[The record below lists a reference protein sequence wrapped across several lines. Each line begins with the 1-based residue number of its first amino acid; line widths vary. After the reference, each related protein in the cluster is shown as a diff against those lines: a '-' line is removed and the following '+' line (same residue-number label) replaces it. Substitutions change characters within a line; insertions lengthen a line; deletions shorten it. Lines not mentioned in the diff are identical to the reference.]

1 LWHETQGQLLGLQGR
16 LYALDSAFAAGG
28 ITAEFYANQIARL
41 NVESAATLNE
51 LGYGDN
57 LTVVVE
63 ALGKVLGDFKT
74 IESSIANILGSG
86 LSDWAD
92 GIADGL
98 ARAVIQGESLRDA
111 IAQTAQN
118 IATEMLSALIKVGI
132 QMAVNRLLA
141 SQIRTDTLATSV
153 AAASSAAAAFNPSA
167 AFTSLF
173 GGFAEGGHVLGPGTT
188 TSDSIRAWL
197 SNNEFVTRA
206 AVVTQPG
213 ALDFLHDFNSRGMAA
228 LREWSAVHHATGG
241 LAGVPAPS
249 FPAPAVDLDLAPP
262 AGARVDNNFRFVNV
276 FDVED
281 VSRRVAATA
290 TFERQVLNI
299 VSSNPTAVRERL
311 GL

>member
-1 LWHETQGQLLGLQGR
+1 
-16 LYALDSAFAAGG
+16 
-28 ITAEFYANQIARL
+28 
-41 NVESAATLNE
+41 
-51 LGYGDN
+51 
-57 LTVVVE
+57 
-63 ALGKVLGDFKT
+63 
-74 IESSIANILGSG
+74 